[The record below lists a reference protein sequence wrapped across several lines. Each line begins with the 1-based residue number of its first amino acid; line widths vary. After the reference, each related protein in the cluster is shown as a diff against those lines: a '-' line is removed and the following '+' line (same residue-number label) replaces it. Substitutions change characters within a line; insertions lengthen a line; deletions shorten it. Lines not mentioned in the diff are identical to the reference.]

1 MGISSAIM
9 TKQGLAM
16 SLKRTL
22 TQVALLT
29 SLVAPQIAQAAY
41 WSPHLGADIKY
52 WNVEPKFG
60 TFTDYEYLF
69 PEITKA
75 VNLYV
80 GTRINGYFGVDLGYE
95 QSAKKKNYKVFDG
108 TEIFFV
114 SQEAVGDGATVNMR
128 LHAFHLDLNFYWEV
142 VRRFELNF
150 MMGLVYLH
158 PDTHIMHL
166 TDGTWLEF
174 RNKTDEKWYGSFG
187 FGALYTPIPNIS
199 IRALVAFDQT
209 QRINYL
215 GYDQNNDYYD
225 LHPYKHA
232 TTFNLGVIWNITPPR
247 RTKSCA
253 DFEYR

>member
-1 MGISSAIM
+1 
-9 TKQGLAM
+9 M
-16 SLKRTL
+16 SFKRIFTHA
-22 TQVALLT
+22 ALLST
-29 SLVAPQIAQAAY
+29 LFLTPTVEAAY

-52 WNVEPKFG
+52 WNIEPKFG
-60 TFTDYEYLF
+60 TNTDYDLLF

-75 VNLYV
+75 VNLYA
-80 GTRINGYFGVDLGYE
+80 GTRINGYFGIDIGYE
-95 QSAKKKNYKVFDG
+95 QSAHKKHYKVFDG

-114 SQEAVGDGATVNMR
+114 SQEAVGDAATINMR

-142 VRRFELNF
+142 VKHFELNF
-150 MMGLVYLH
+150 LMGIVYLH

-174 RNKTDEKWYGSFG
+174 RNKSDEKFTGTFG
-187 FGALYTPIPNIS
+187 FGALYTPIDNIS

-215 GYDQNNDYYD
+215 GYDQNNDYFD

-232 TTFNLGVIWNITPPR
+232 TTFNIGLIWNLTPPR
-247 RTKSCA
+247 RVKSCA
-253 DFEYR
+253 DNNYN